1 MSLTFLIPSSTI
13 RSSTRKNIKS
23 VIGGQERL
31 DVISRCL
38 LNLARWNNR
47 LGKEIRLLIYLSH
60 NLEQKVLEIP
70 ITEKMNTLQSEID
83 STHMLIEILANPLEY
98 NADYIDISFKNLL
111 DNLNKKSSIFY
122 LTPNGLLIDKQKEIS
137 KEDSAFCFIL
147 GSQHDLSD
155 EQEEALFN
163 LNYIPTSIGEK
174 NYLASHVITIVCNHL
189 YNLNES

>member
-47 LGKEIRLLIYLSH
+47 LGKEIRLFVYLSH

-70 ITEKMNTLQSEID
+70 ISKKMNTLQSEID
-83 STHMLIEILANPLEY
+83 STHMSIEILANPQEY

-122 LTPNGLLIDKQKEIS
+122 LTPNGLLINKQKEIS
-137 KEDSAFCFIL
+137 KEDSTLCFIL

-163 LNYIPTSIGEK
+163 LEYTPTSIGEK

-189 YNLNES
+189 YNLNEG